1 MFEFKRAGLLV
12 AIVALAIVVAG
23 CASDDNADMSD
34 QDAIAAMCAE
44 GAEDCNDT
52 PGDDLPDDV
61 LPPNTD
67 GEPTSGPDAADAV
80 SVQQARDHIGSDP
93 IVVNAFYLDDGE
105 SARLC
110 EVSLESYPLQ
120 CGGASL
126 TVTNPD
132 LMSDYPL
139 VEEGD
144 IQWSEGFVVVE
155 GTVSGD
161 RFTIVGQ

>member
-1 MFEFKRAGLLV
+1 MSEFKRTGLLV
-12 AIVALAIVVAG
+12 SIVALVILGAG
-23 CASDDNADMSD
+23 CASGDNADGSG
-34 QDAIAAMCAE
+34 QDSVAGMCAE
-44 GAEDCNDT
+44 GTEDCNDT
-52 PGDDLPDDV
+52 PGSDLPDDV

-67 GEPTSGPDAADAV
+67 EEPTPGPDAADAV

-93 IVVNAFYLDDGE
+93 IVVNGFYLDDGG

-110 EVSLESYPLQ
+110 DVSLESYPPQ

-126 TVTNPD
+126 MVTNPA

-144 IQWSEGFVVVE
+144 TQWSEGFVVVE
-155 GTVSGD
+155 GIVNGE